1 MKASAVLSVGC
12 LLVFSASV
20 SFGAKK
26 SVAQPVA
33 INLGET
39 AASEN
44 GDIAK
49 VIGRGVGINETEAL
63 KDAYRDAVERAVGLF
78 VDAETVVKNDEVLKD
93 QILTQSNAYVSHY
106 DKLETQKISGGLI
119 QVRIVA
125 FVKKRPLTTKLCDV
139 MPAQTI
145 QLGAVALQDA
155 HAEVSSS
162 GKRDGD
168 AARLLENALKGQD
181 PCLMLV
187 KASLDPQSQHVYTK
201 GKWHADRYSNEL
213 QSNKVVLRYLMKARI
228 DEELYFKEF
237 VPRFRQ
243 VLEQISLDPPKTT
256 RFSSVTEEDYKIQE
270 YREYLAL
277 DVGDTKG
284 PLKYTFGDQKLNE
297 VPSRYG
303 IMRWLQGGGMLFA
316 GDHNDFPSREQHTF
330 GCEAINLN
338 SFRSGTMWRERTGR
352 LQVGPNGLY
361 KDHPFGWCDAFKVTL
376 ITEVNAQRTIWKGF
390 TYTID
395 EVSANKLGSWLYDDV
410 GAFGGC
416 SAEYHHGFDKEHC
429 VVYNV
434 VFLDGAGNELFVGT
448 WPIHRLHLMNVD
460 FGLQDVSR
468 AQRMSGRRKGG
479 GNKHTMMWYVCPF
492 VGCCAEEYIQWK
504 DFLIEKDM
512 LPKIKS
518 VKIEVAE

>member
-1 MKASAVLSVGC
+1 MKDSAGLLFGC
-12 LLVFSASV
+12 LLVFGVTV
-20 SFGAKK
+20 SFGATKR
-26 SVAQPVA
+26 VQPIA
-33 INLGET
+33 INLGES
-39 AASEN
+39 AAESEN
-44 GDIAK
+44 EDVAK
-49 VIGRGVGINETEAL
+49 VMGRGVGIDEAEAL

-78 VDAETVVKNDEVLKD
+78 LDAETVVKNDEVLKD

-106 DKLETQKISGGLI
+106 DKLDTQKLNGGLI

-125 FVKKRPLTTKLCDV
+125 FVKKRPLTTKLRDV

-145 QLGAVALQDA
+145 QLGAVALKDA

-162 GKRDGD
+162 GKRDRD

-201 GKWHADRYSNEL
+201 GKWNTKIRGNEL
-213 QSNKVVLRYLMKARI
+213 PSNKVVLRYLMKARI
-228 DEELYFKEF
+228 DEDRYFKEF
-237 VPRFRQ
+237 VPRLRQ
-243 VLEQISLDPPKTT
+243 VLEQISLESPKQI
-256 RFSSVTEEDYKIQE
+256 RFSSVEEEDYEIKA
-270 YREYLAL
+270 YGDYLAL
-277 DVGDTKG
+277 NMQSHRARA
-284 PLKYTFGDQKLNE
+284 FGENGLNA
-297 VPSRYG
+297 VFSRYG
-303 IMRWLQGGGMLFA
+303 IMRWLRGGGLLFA
-316 GDHNDFPSREQHTF
+316 GDRNYFPSTRQHAL

-338 SFRSGTMWRERTGR
+338 SLENHGGAMNRGR
-352 LQVGPNGLY
+352 NMQLQVGANGLY
-361 KDHPFGWCDAFKVTL
+361 KDYPFGWCDAFMVTL

-395 EVSANKLGSWLYDDV
+395 EASANKLGSWLCDDV
-410 GAFGGC
+410 GSRGRC
-416 SAEYHHGFDKEHC
+416 SAENHREIDKEHS

-434 VFLDGAGNELFVGT
+434 VFLDGAGNDLFVGT
-448 WPIHRLHLMNVD
+448 WPIHRLHLTNVD

-468 AQRMSGRRKGG
+468 AQRKSGR
-479 GNKHTMMWYVCPF
+479 NKHTMMWYVCPF

-504 DFLIEKDM
+504 DFLIEKDL

>member
-26 SVAQPVA
+26 NVEQPVA

-106 DKLETQKISGGLI
+106 DRLDIQKISGGLI

-125 FVKKRPLTTKLCDV
+125 FVKKRPLTTKLRDV

-162 GKRDGD
+162 EKRDGD

-201 GKWHADRYSNEL
+201 GKWNTRICGNEL
-213 QSNKVVLRYLMKARI
+213 PSNKVVLRYLMKARI
-228 DEELYFKEF
+228 DEDRYFKEF
-237 VPRFRQ
+237 VPRLRQ
-243 VLEQISLDPPKTT
+243 VLEQISLESPKQI
-256 RFSSVTEEDYKIQE
+256 RFSSVEEEDYEIKA
-270 YREYLAL
+270 YGDYLAL
-277 DVGDTKG
+277 DMQSQRARD
-284 PLKYTFGDQKLNE
+284 FGENGLNA
-297 VPSRYG
+297 VFPRYG
-303 IMRWLQGGGMLFA
+303 IMRWLKGGGLLFA
-316 GDHNDFPSREQHTF
+316 GDHNNFPSTKQHTL
-330 GCEAINLN
+330 GCESINLN
-338 SFRSGTMWRERTGR
+338 SFQSGAMFRHRTMMLR
-352 LQVGPNGLY
+352 VGANGLY
-361 KDHPFGWCDAFKVTL
+361 KDYPFGWCDAFKVTL
-376 ITEVNAQRTIWKGF
+376 ITEVNAQRTIWKGV

-395 EVSANKLGSWLYDDV
+395 EASANKLGSWLCNDV
-410 GAFGGC
+410 GSFGEC
-416 SAEYHHGFDKEHC
+416 SAGNHLEIDKEHS

-448 WPIHRLHLMNVD
+448 WPIHRLHLTNVD
-460 FGLQDVSR
+460 FGLQDVSM
-468 AQRMSGRRKGG
+468 AQRKSGRRIGG